1 MAIATD
7 ALSGHVADRCGSL
20 QRSDDAT
27 RPDWLGEQEAGQL
40 LISDWTVTE
49 MSSAL
54 AIKLRTG
61 QISLEQRAATLA
73 MFSRLVA
80 DAPLS

>member
-1 MAIATD
+1 
-7 ALSGHVADRCGSL
+7 
-20 QRSDDAT
+20 
-27 RPDWLGEQEAGQL
+27 
-40 LISDWTVTE
+40 